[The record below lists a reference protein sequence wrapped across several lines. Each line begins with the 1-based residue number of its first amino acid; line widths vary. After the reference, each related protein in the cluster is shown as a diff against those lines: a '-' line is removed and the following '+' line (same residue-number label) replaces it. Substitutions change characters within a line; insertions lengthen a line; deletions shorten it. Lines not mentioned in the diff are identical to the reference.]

1 MTEISSRIFIV
12 LIGWAI
18 TCGLI
23 MNVWSKIDPT
33 SSTIVGAF
41 WP

>member
-1 MTEISSRIFIV
+1 MTEISSRTFIV

-18 TCGLI
+18 MCGLI
-23 MNVWSKIDPT
+23 MNVWSGVDPT
-33 SSTIVGAF
+33 SFTFVGTF